1 LQKCSNVKKILHIWK
16 NAPHLRKCG
25 TLAKMCKIK
34 KMRGT
39 WKSAPHLRK
48 SGTLQKIAPHLRKCG
63 TLGKMGHTSIN
74 APQLEKW
81 GILD

>member
-1 LQKCSNVKKILHIWK
+1 MLRKFCTFGKMR
-16 NAPHLRKCG
+16 HLRKCG

-48 SGTLQKIAPHLRKCG
+48 SVTLQKIAPHLRKCG

-81 GILD
+81 GTLD